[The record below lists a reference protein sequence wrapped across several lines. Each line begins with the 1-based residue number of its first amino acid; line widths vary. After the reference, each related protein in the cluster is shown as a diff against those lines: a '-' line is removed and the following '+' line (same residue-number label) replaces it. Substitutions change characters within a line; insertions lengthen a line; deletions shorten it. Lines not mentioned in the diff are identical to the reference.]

1 MEPRELIAHHPR
13 LFHMADAG
21 GWPTIERLGLRSV
34 TSLLDLF
41 SVDQRLRRRLES
53 ERRQFQ
59 TTLEHPEF
67 GRIVIRDQ
75 GPLNVAK
82 LQACLTDMSVEQWL
96 NLLNRKVFFWPTES
110 RVEELLGARAY
121 RDRAHLVLVVD
132 RSSLVAAHADS
143 ITIAAINTGATLY
156 NPPQRGTQTLR
167 PIRRFD
173 PNSNRRIAEVAVDYA
188 VPDIAQHLIRVER
201 RQAGEAPEVLQ
212 TFRSD
217 PSARRATTR
226 PVPAAGP
233 ERLAAR
239 ANTVREAADAN
250 PRASIQVYALRN
262 PNGSF
267 RGKFHRHDS
276 FDCPGRRMYEES
288 HADQD
293 DYVLVSLADLPDHQG
308 ACQFDCCFAGLRDA
322 AAVRHGRA
330 PATVTHSD
338 IPPAAAPTGIRI
350 GQRVEYRVLP
360 FAPPT
365 SRTIVPSRQG
375 SVDQGEIS
383 STAPIAQ
390 ALVGHHAGDIVDA
403 ILPRGPV
410 QIEII
415 RVDDP

>member
-1 MEPRELIAHHPR
+1 
-13 LFHMADAG
+13 
-21 GWPTIERLGLRSV
+21 
-34 TSLLDLF
+34 
-41 SVDQRLRRRLES
+41 
-53 ERRQFQ
+53 
-59 TTLEHPEF
+59 
-67 GRIVIRDQ
+67 
-75 GPLNVAK
+75 
-82 LQACLTDMSVEQWL
+82 
-96 NLLNRKVFFWPTES
+96 
-110 RVEELLGARAY
+110 
-121 RDRAHLVLVVD
+121 
-132 RSSLVAAHADS
+132 
-143 ITIAAINTGATLY
+143 
-156 NPPQRGTQTLR
+156 
-167 PIRRFD
+167 
-173 PNSNRRIAEVAVDYA
+173 
-188 VPDIAQHLIRVER
+188 
-201 RQAGEAPEVLQ
+201 
-212 TFRSD
+212 
-217 PSARRATTR
+217 
-226 PVPAAGP
+226 
-233 ERLAAR
+233 
-239 ANTVREAADAN
+239 
-250 PRASIQVYALRN
+250 
-262 PNGSF
+262 
-267 RGKFHRHDS
+267 
-276 FDCPGRRMYEES
+276 MYEES

-330 PATVTHSD
+330 PATVTRSD